1 MTSNLLL
8 FPQERLLL
16 LQTGFGAL
24 LLILLLLLIL
34 PDFFAGSVPE
44 ADSVGPLPATSGN
57 LIAFTIRST
66 RLLCSTQ

>member
-16 LQTGFGAL
+16 LRTGFGAL

-44 ADSVGPLPATSGN
+44 ADSVGPLVSSSATCE
-57 LIAFTIRST
+57 T
-66 RLLCSTQ
+66 

>member
-1 MTSNLLL
+1 MYSELSSVTSNLLL

-16 LQTGFGAL
+16 LRTGFGAL

-44 ADSVGPLPATSGN
+44 ADSVGPL
-57 LIAFTIRST
+57 L
-66 RLLCSTQ
+66 

>member
-1 MTSNLLL
+1 MTSNLLP

-16 LQTGFGAL
+16 LRTGFGAL

-44 ADSVGPLPATSGN
+44 ADSVGPLAIWITPFKFIHELAS
-57 LIAFTIRST
+57 
-66 RLLCSTQ
+66 